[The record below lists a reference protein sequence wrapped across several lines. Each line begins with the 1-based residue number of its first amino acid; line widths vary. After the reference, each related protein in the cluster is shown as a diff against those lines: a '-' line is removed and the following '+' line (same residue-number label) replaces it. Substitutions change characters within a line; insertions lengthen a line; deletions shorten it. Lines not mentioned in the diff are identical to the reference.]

1 MRTGLGEGLGD
12 REEKRSCNLH
22 GGRWE
27 KAPLAAARREQP
39 PCTWRPTPQAG
50 GGASPRKRAKR
61 APQGGQIQPPQ
72 AGSGQL
78 RPRALGLPGTPAPC
92 KSILMA
98 VAGHADSLTP
108 HPLNALVSSL
118 ETGPSPRSCR
128 RRLRAPFTFSRPSHP
143 EGRRCRR
150 RRPRTPPP
158 SGKTTPTQQSPA
170 GIGAR
175 RRQLL
180 PATIIRRA
188 APSVPPLLRP
198 PRNAALLLGDAE
210 TGGGP
215 GAGARRFR
223 SIAERPARGGP
234 AGRGHI
240 WAAPPRACV
249 CVVRP
254 PPAPRPPRPPGPAP
268 RSPACPLPPVRLAG
282 CGRRWAAAMGS
293 R

>member
-1 MRTGLGEGLGD
+1 MRTGLGG
-12 REEKRSCNLH
+12 REEKRSCNWH

-27 KAPLAAARREQP
+27 KAPLAAARTVRP

-50 GGASPRKRAKR
+50 GGASPRLRAKS

-150 RRPRTPPP
+150 RRGPRTPPP
-158 SGKTTPTQQSPA
+158 RKDHAHSTVA
-170 GIGAR
+170 GRDWRA
-175 RRQLL
+175 Q
-180 PATIIRRA
+180 AA
-188 APSVPPLLRP
+188 APARHYHSSSRP
-198 PRNAALLLGDAE
+198 VC
-210 TGGGP
+210 
-215 GAGARRFR
+215 
-223 SIAERPARGGP
+223 S
-234 AGRGHI
+234 
-240 WAAPPRACV
+240 AAPPPHPER
-249 CVVRP
+249 RFP
-254 PPAPRPPRPPGPAP
+254 I
-268 RSPACPLPPVRLAG
+268 
-282 CGRRWAAAMGS
+282 GRR
-293 R
+293 